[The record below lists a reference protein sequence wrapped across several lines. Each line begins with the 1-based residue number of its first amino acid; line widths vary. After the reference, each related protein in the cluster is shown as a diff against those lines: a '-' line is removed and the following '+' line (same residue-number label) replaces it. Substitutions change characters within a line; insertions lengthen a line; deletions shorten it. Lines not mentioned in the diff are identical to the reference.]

1 MQEET
6 IILGDFKIE
15 VQRSDRKTVSIQ
27 IKPDCKVIMK
37 SPKFVPYAE
46 LVKFAESK
54 INWIEKNTQKVLQRK
69 EQAKNAEKLTAD
81 DLQKLAE
88 RAMSVI
94 PQRVK
99 YYADIMG
106 VHYGRITIRN
116 QKTRWG
122 SCSSKGNLN
131 FNCLLMLAPDEA
143 IDYVVV
149 HELCHLKE
157 MNHSPKFWAE
167 VKKVLPDYEKQKAWF
182 KENGNALMAKMF

>member
-6 IILGDFKIE
+6 IILGEFKIE

-37 SPKFVPYAE
+37 SPKFVSYAE

-54 INWIEKNTQKVLQRK
+54 LNWIEKNLQKVSLRK
-69 EQAKNAEKLTAD
+69 AENENTEKLSAEEI
-81 DLQKLAE
+81 QKLANM
-88 RAMSVI
+88 AMMYI

-122 SCSSKGNLN
+122 SCSSKKNLN

-182 KENGNALMAKMF
+182 KENGNALMVKMF